1 MAELGSEGDPP
12 QASSLARFWPGGD
25 AAAAAVDGARRPDEV
40 ELMPAG
46 TGGEWRRGGAV
57 DRGGWDGRGNLGA
70 REWKGRV
77 GERGAPEMET
87 VAGWVGSC
95 RARRAQAAGHASSA
109 ARRWDP
115 TQAKRPGA
123 GPPVRSESTAK
134 AFPWIGFFSGNIA
147 KPRKV
152 FQH

>member
-87 VAGWVGSC
+87 VAGWV
-95 RARRAQAAGHASSA
+95 RVVLVVL
-109 ARRWDP
+109 
-115 TQAKRPGA
+115 KRPAMRHPRLDG
-123 GPPVRSESTAK
+123 GTQPK
-134 AFPWIGFFSGNIA
+134 ASDRVLARPFDRNRR
-147 KPRKV
+147 PRL
-152 FQH
+152 FRG